1 MYYNNRYVRIIS
13 KQIQQRIAVSPIL
26 DPIARA
32 AVTPVVF
39 LGIASFTVYSGLF
52 RHLITRAVADITEGS
67 VEGATGG
74 IQTAI
79 TEAVEKGFSQ
89 LGEQLQNENFGRRA
103 GEGLK
108 DIVSEFIGGTGVDSA
123 ESAQKLSTIA
133 ETFIKNLNAGGVSGA
148 ASAEIDQILQNLLNG
163 IDAGKIGETL
173 SDKGADFFNKMN
185 AGKVVGAAG
194 DQLNDAFDTAF
205 DNLDAGGKARRV
217 GDELRDALKQGTEPL
232 GKGAREASANIF
244 GEVAKGATLDIL
256 PWIAAGTMLVTAAPL
271 SMYYLYYR
279 AKHYIGSPKLATEVH
294 QRTMLTPFTEKVGNV
309 YSWATGSG
317 PKPIYNQEI
326 TRRISDITRATQN
339 IRKNSG
345 YFQNVLFY
353 GPGGTGKTMISEYIA
368 KNSGMSYIKMSG
380 GDLAQYIKR
389 GEHVTELNKLLDKM
403 NCSWRP
409 WSTQPWVFFIDEAE
423 SLCRD
428 RSKIPTAEL
437 LELQNAFLNRTGTQ
451 SRKFMIILS
460 SNRMEDIDE
469 AVLSRMDHKIYIG
482 PPAEP
487 ERVEIIKSY
496 LSHFFTRSEQASF
509 FTDPQVAK
517 IANTTD
523 GLTGRAIFKLL
534 NSLANKKACTDDAK
548 LTQSMID
555 ETVRDFMLQEQE
567 VAKRRALKEKGQTAA
582 VSR

>member
-1 MYYNNRYVRIIS
+1 MS
-13 KQIQQRIAVSPIL
+13 AFLAPIG
-26 DPIARA
+26 RA
-32 AVTPVVF
+32 AVAPMVI
-39 LGIASFTVYSGLF
+39 LGITSLTIYSGLL
-52 RHLITRAVADITEGS
+52 RHLTQRAVADMTEG
-67 VEGATGG
+67 VLEGSADG

-79 TEAVEKGFSQ
+79 TDAVDRGFSQ
-89 LGEQLQNENFGRRA
+89 LGQRLQNGNFGRIA
-103 GEGLK
+103 AKELK
-108 DIVSEFIGGTGVDSA
+108 NIVNEFIVETGVDSA
-123 ESAQKLSTIA
+123 GSAQKLSKTI
-133 ETFIKNLNAGGVSGA
+133 ETFINNLNAG
-148 ASAEIDQILQNLLNG
+148 Q
-163 IDAGKIGETL
+163 
-173 SDKGADFFNKMN
+173 
-185 AGKVVGAAG
+185 VVGAAG
-194 DQLNDAFDTAF
+194 DQVNDAFDAAF
-205 DNLDAGGKARRV
+205 DNFDAGGKARRV

-232 GKGAREASANIF
+232 GKGARQAAANIL
-244 GEVAKGATLDIL
+244 GEVAKGATLDVL
-256 PWIAAGTMLVTAAPL
+256 PWVAAGIMLVTAAPL

-279 AKHYIGSPKLATEVH
+279 SKHYIGSPKLATEVH

-309 YSWATGSG
+309 YSLVTGSG
-317 PKPIYNQEI
+317 PKPIYNSEI
-326 TRRISDITRATQN
+326 TRRISDITRATEN

-345 YFQNVLFY
+345 YFQNILFY

-451 SRKFMIILS
+451 SKKFMIILS
-460 SNRMEDIDE
+460 TNRMEDIDE

-482 PPAEP
+482 PPAAP
-487 ERVEIIKSY
+487 ERVQIIKSY
-496 LSHFFTRSEQASF
+496 LSHFFTRSEQGAF
-509 FTDPQVAK
+509 FTDPQVTK
-517 IANTTD
+517 IANATD

-534 NSLANKKACTDDAK
+534 NSLANKKACTKDAK
-548 LTQSMID
+548 LTQPMID
-555 ETVRDFMLQEQE
+555 ETVKDFMLQEQE

-582 VSR
+582 ASH